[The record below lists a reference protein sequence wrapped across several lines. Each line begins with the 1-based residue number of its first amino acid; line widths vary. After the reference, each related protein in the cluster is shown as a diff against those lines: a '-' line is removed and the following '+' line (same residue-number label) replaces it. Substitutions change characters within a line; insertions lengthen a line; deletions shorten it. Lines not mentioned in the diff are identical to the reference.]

1 MDEALVATT
10 NRVFE
15 VTDETSYLE
24 KQDIR
29 GAMMIRYFAHLPE
42 ITACNLRAEQAEQSW
57 NLVKRVEYL
66 PTHYP

>member
-42 ITACNLRAEQAEQSW
+42 ITACNLRAEQAEQS
-57 NLVKRVEYL
+57 
-66 PTHYP
+66 